1 MSRLKGSHFGLRVPW
16 KIRNTVETDERR
28 MRSLEHADHVVVNLS
43 GTEGRSIC
51 QQESPQERFR
61 QQHTVDASP
70 LRLGV
75 NRVLVEEK

>member
-1 MSRLKGSHFGLRVPW
+1 
-16 KIRNTVETDERR
+16 
-28 MRSLEHADHVVVNLS
+28 VVVNLS